1 MKGKFNI
8 TFYNLL
14 FVLGTLAAAY
24 YNGVNFTPAKYAAMG
39 IFGLLFVFALAKASK
54 IGINPLFK
62 KWAIWILIAMGIN
75 LLYEYTRVEAFP
87 MEVSMPL
94 MIAFS
99 ATYLFTL
106 DYDQLRRWFI
116 PMSAMLA
123 AIAVMS
129 VIYGIGS
136 FTINENSGGLEIAKN
151 QIGPCFSTI
160 AIVCYIFAMQKDSK
174 LWVRAWFFAA
184 TVLNLYPPLY
194 MGSRAAL
201 LSFFVVAI
209 FVTFREYKVK
219 GIFVLSLLVYSALI
233 IFGKFELMDSLYTSF
248 VGGRNVNDFSDMT
261 SGRDV
266 NMKLSWD
273 YFGKHPIFGFYGSG
287 DDYSRM
293 PPNAHIFLLNRITKW
308 GLFGAVPYLALYFSI
323 FRQLYRSFK
332 MGNVIVFGV
341 LFVAIFLSFAE
352 YAAPFGP
359 GSTYTLTY
367 LILGMFLR
375 KELMGLGSLN
385 RTL

>member
-14 FVLGTLAAAY
+14 FAIGTLAAAY
-24 YNGVNFTPAKYAAMG
+24 YNGAYSTPAKYAAMG
-39 IFGLLFVFALAKASK
+39 IFGLLFVFALVKAFK
-54 IGINPLFK
+54 IGFNPLFK
-62 KWAIWILIAMGIN
+62 KWTIWIVIATGIN
-75 LLYEYTRVEAFP
+75 LLYEYTRVKAFP
-87 MEVSMPL
+87 MDVSIPL

-106 DYDQLRRWFI
+106 DYNQLRRWFI
-116 PMSAMLA
+116 PMSAIFAFM
-123 AIAVMS
+123 AVIS

-136 FTINENSGGLEIAKN
+136 FMINENSGGLELAKN
-151 QIGPCFSTI
+151 QIGICFSTI

-174 LWVRAWFFAA
+174 LWERAWFFVA
-184 TVLNLYPPLY
+184 TVINLYPPLY

-209 FVTFREYKVK
+209 FATFREYKLK
-219 GIFVLSLLVYSALI
+219 GVFVLSLVVCSALI
-233 IFGKFELMDSLYTSF
+233 VFGKVELLDSLYTSF
-248 VGGRNVNDFSDMT
+248 VGGRNVKDFSDMT

-273 YFGKHPIFGFYGSG
+273 YFCKHPIFGFYGSG
-287 DDYSRM
+287 DDYSQM
-293 PPNAHIFLLNRITKW
+293 PPNAHIFILYRITKW
-308 GLFGAVPYLALYFSI
+308 GLFGAVPYLSLYFSI
-323 FRQLYRSFK
+323 FKQFYRSFK
-332 MGNVIVFGV
+332 IGDVIVFGV
-341 LFVAIFLSFAE
+341 LFVAIFESFAE
-352 YAAPFGP
+352 YASPFGP

-375 KELMGLGSLN
+375 KELMGLKSLN

>member
-1 MKGKFNI
+1 MKEKLNI

-14 FVLGTLAAAY
+14 FALGTLAATY

-39 IFGLLFVFALAKASK
+39 IFGLLFVCALVKASK
-54 IGINPLFK
+54 IGFSSLFK
-62 KWAIWILIAMGIN
+62 KWAIWIVIATGIN
-75 LLYEYTRVEAFP
+75 LLYEYTRVQAFP
-87 MEVSMPL
+87 MEVAMPL

-106 DYDQLRRWFI
+106 NYDQLRRWFI
-116 PMSAMLA
+116 PLSAIFS

-136 FTINENSGGLEIAKN
+136 FTINENSGGLELAKN

-160 AIVCYIFAMQKDSK
+160 AIVCYIFAMKKDSK
-174 LWVRAWFFAA
+174 LWERAWFFVA
-184 TVLNLYPPLY
+184 TVINLFPPLF

-201 LSFFVVAI
+201 LCFFVVAI
-209 FVTFREYKVK
+209 FATFREYKVK
-219 GIFVLSLLVYSALI
+219 GVFVLSLVVCSALI
-233 IFGKFELMDSLYTSF
+233 VFGKANLLDSLYTSL
-248 VGGRNVNDFSDMT
+248 VGGRNVEDLSDMT

-273 YFGKHPIFGFYGSG
+273 YFCKHPIFGFYGSG
-287 DDYSRM
+287 DDYYQM
-293 PPNAHIFLLNRITKW
+293 PPNAHIFILYRITKW
-308 GLFGAVPYLALYFSI
+308 GLFGAMPYLALYFSI
-323 FRQLYRSFK
+323 FKQFYRSFK
-332 MGNVIVFGV
+332 IGDVMTFGV

-352 YAAPFGP
+352 YASPFGP
-359 GSTYTLTY
+359 GSTYTLTF

-375 KELMGLGSLN
+375 KEFLRKVSLN
-385 RTL
+385 RML